1 MASSLDSA
9 SSGRDRSTASTA
21 TTRAKENLP
30 GLTGARQAGPPGG
43 AKPTQRRRLR
53 NFMRSSEV
61 RTCLLFLPPALL
73 LFTLFVTWPVV
84 EAAYYSFFNWNGY
97 GAPSKWVGMDN
108 FIRVWND
115 PIFFHSLFN
124 NLLIIVVSACIQVP
138 LALALALMISDKSRS
153 SVVFRAIFFLP
164 YILGEIVA
172 GLIWRYM
179 YDGNYGVVAVVYR
192 WFGQEAPQVLATQG
206 WATAALL
213 LVVIWK
219 YFGFHM
225 ALFVAGRQGIGDDV
239 LEAAKIDGASRWQS
253 TWSIVLPL
261 MRPVAVLSLFFSIL
275 GSLQAFAIIIALT
288 DGGPSNSTNSAV
300 SYLYNFG
307 IKRMRVGFGSA
318 IGVSLFVICVLVMVF
333 YKRLFMRPKEGR

>member
-1 MASSLDSA
+1 MASPLDPVTPAGNSPVVPTITSQVQEDLPSLV
-9 SSGRDRSTASTA
+9 
-21 TTRAKENLP
+21 E
-30 GLTGARQAGPPGG
+30 ARQLEQLMGV
-43 AKPTQRRRLR
+43 KPNLWRRLQD
-53 NFMRSSEV
+53 FSGSSQM

-97 GAPSKWVGMDN
+97 GAPSKWVGLDN
-108 FIRVWND
+108 FMRVWND

-124 NLLIIVVSACIQVP
+124 NLLIILVSACIQVP

-213 LVVIWK
+213 VVVVWK

-225 ALFVAGRQGIGDDV
+225 ALFVAGRQGIGDEV
-239 LEAAKIDGASRWQS
+239 LEAAKIDGANLWQ
-253 TWSIVLPL
+253 TTLNIVLPL

-275 GSLQAFAIIIALT
+275 GSLQAFAIIVALT

-318 IGVSLFVICVLVMVF
+318 IGASLFVICVLVMVF

>member
-1 MASSLDSA
+1 MASPLDPVTPAGNSPVLPTITSQVQEDLPSLV
-9 SSGRDRSTASTA
+9 
-21 TTRAKENLP
+21 E
-30 GLTGARQAGPPGG
+30 ARQLEQLMGV
-43 AKPTQRRRLR
+43 KPNLWRRLQD
-53 NFMRSSEV
+53 FSGSSQM

-97 GAPSKWVGMDN
+97 GAPSKWIGLDN
-108 FIRVWND
+108 FMRVWND

-124 NLLIIVVSACIQVP
+124 NLLIILVSACIQVP

-213 LVVIWK
+213 VVVVWK

-225 ALFVAGRQGIGDDV
+225 ALFVAGRQGIGDEV
-239 LEAAKIDGASRWQS
+239 LEAAKIDGANLWQ
-253 TWSIVLPL
+253 TTLNIVLPL

-275 GSLQAFAIIIALT
+275 GSLQAFAIIVALT

>member
-1 MASSLDSA
+1 MATSLDSA
-9 SSGRDRSTASTA
+9 SSGRDRSTASAA
-21 TTRAKENLP
+21 TSQAQENLP
-30 GLTGARQAGPPGG
+30 GLAKGRQVEPLRG
-43 AKPTQRRRLR
+43 AKPTLQRRLQ
-53 NFMRSSEV
+53 NFARSSEL

-97 GAPSKWVGMDN
+97 GAPSKWVGLDN

-115 PIFFHSLFN
+115 PIFYHSLFN
-124 NLLIIVVSACIQVP
+124 NLLIILVSACIQVP

-213 LVVIWK
+213 LVVVWK

-307 IKRMRVGFGSA
+307 IKRMRVGLGSA